1 MRNFDFKRIAYEVTA
16 CVREAE
22 GRLQQVAPKY
32 FEQLHAD
39 WARLEA
45 AHKTDP
51 DGRCSRQYVAGLQ
64 AYIDKQARDRAET
77 PAAPNEM
84 KFRLDLHD
92 AEACSFND
100 SMVFPLVSC
109 VVHASSKMSRYAW

>member
-22 GRLQQVAPKY
+22 GRLQQAAPMY
-32 FEQLHAD
+32 FEQLRAD

-45 AHKTDP
+45 AGKTDP
-51 DGRCSRQYVAGLQ
+51 DGRCSRQYVAGLR
-64 AYIDKQARDRAET
+64 AYIGKQARDRAET
-77 PAAPNEM
+77 PAAPDEM

-92 AEACSFND
+92 AEACSLNENI
-100 SMVFPLVSC
+100 VSPRC
-109 VVHASSKMSRYAW
+109 S